1 MPRWYPLRSSSA
13 NAIELCDYI
22 QSQGLRTFI
31 PTEYRSIMIGDEKV
45 WQQFPS
51 QPDLL
56 FVYGSYDDIHT
67 IIKNTTLQFV
77 HESEVNQQSQLTAH
91 RSSLTAPDTPVTV
104 TDDDMA
110 NLIHLV
116 NVSMPQ
122 SYSVT
127 DKEIHYRP
135 GGMVRITDG
144 PFKDVIGRVARIHT
158 QTRVVVTIPGII
170 SYATTYI
177 PKHQMQPIDDN
188 D

>member
-1 MPRWYPLRSSSA
+1 MPRWYILRTSSA

-31 PTEYRSIMIGDEKV
+31 PTEYRPIMIGEEKV
-45 WQQFPS
+45 WQQTPS

-56 FVYGSYDDIHT
+56 FAYGSYDDIHT

-77 HESEVNQQSQLTAH
+77 HESEVSQQSQLTA
-91 RSSLTAPDTPVTV
+91 PDAPVTV

-135 GGMVRITDG
+135 GGLVRITDG

-177 PKHQMQPIDDN
+177 PKHQMQPLDDN

>member
-1 MPRWYPLRSSSA
+1 MFRWYPLRTPSA

-31 PTEYRSIMIGDEKV
+31 PTEYRPIMIGEEKV
-45 WQQFPS
+45 WQQTSS

-56 FVYGSYDDIHT
+56 FAYGSYDDIHT

-77 HESEVNQQSQLTAH
+77 HESEVSQHLP
-91 RSSLTAPDTPVTV
+91 LTAPDIPITV

>member
-1 MPRWYPLRSSSA
+1 MPHWYPLRCSA
-13 NAIELCDYI
+13 TNAIELCDYI

-31 PTEYRSIMIGDEKV
+31 PTEYRPIMIGEEKI
-45 WQQFPS
+45 WQQTPS

-77 HESEVNQQSQLTAH
+77 HQSEVIQHLPLTAH
-91 RSSLTAPDTPVTV
+91 RSSLTAPDTPITV
-104 TDDDMA
+104 PDDEME

-116 NVSMPQ
+116 NVSLPQ

-127 DKEIHYRP
+127 DEEIHYRP

-158 QTRVVVTIPGII
+158 QTRVVVSIPGII

-177 PKHQMQPIDDN
+177 PKHQMQPIDEN

>member
-1 MPRWYPLRSSSA
+1 MFRWYPLRTPSA
-13 NAIELCDYI
+13 NAIELAGQI
-22 QSQGLRTFI
+22 QDKGLRTFV
-31 PTEYRSIMIGDEKV
+31 PTEYHAAMIGEEKV
-45 WQQFPS
+45 WQQTPS

-56 FVYGSYDDIHT
+56 FAYGSYDDIHT

-77 HESEVNQQSQLTAH
+77 HESEVSQQSQLTA
-91 RSSLTAPDTPVTV
+91 PDAPVTV
-104 TDDDMA
+104 TDDDME

-177 PKHQMQPIDDN
+177 PKHQMQPLDDN